1 VNRRVLIILI
11 LTIFILIFL
20 SNNAKA
26 QQSNSIIVLN
36 LNMQIDPG
44 SDKFISDGLA
54 YAQANGYNVVVIQ
67 MNTPGGFL
75 NSMLNIVNNIQAAE
89 SKGIKIYTYV
99 PPGGLAASAGSYIAM
114 ATEGIYMA
122 RGTEIGPS
130 TPIVVGGTQLEQQHV
145 QNAMLALMEGLAQK
159 YGRNVTAV
167 IPMVTNNTAYSAET
181 AYKIHVI
188 EGIADNF
195 NQFLSL
201 INMTNAQ
208 VTILNP
214 SFYDQFL
221 SVISNPTVEGLFIT
235 IGLLAILL
243 DIYHPTILL
252 TVIGIILISIGLY
265 GAQLIQASILAII
278 LFIIAAALIILE
290 IKTGHGILLLAGAVL
305 SAFATLLLVYGVPY
319 SPSPITDLSY
329 AIFGVI
335 IALGV
340 IVAFYLNYIR
350 ISIKKKPKA
359 GPESLIGKEG
369 IVYTTLEPE
378 GEVRVEGIIWRAKSK
393 DNSKIEKGQKV
404 RVVKIEGLTL
414 MVEKIT

>member
-278 LFIIAAALIILE
+278 LL
-290 IKTGHGILLLAGAVL
+290 
-305 SAFATLLLVYGVPY
+305 
-319 SPSPITDLSY
+319 
-329 AIFGVI
+329 
-335 IALGV
+335 
-340 IVAFYLNYIR
+340 
-350 ISIKKKPKA
+350 
-359 GPESLIGKEG
+359 
-369 IVYTTLEPE
+369 
-378 GEVRVEGIIWRAKSK
+378 
-393 DNSKIEKGQKV
+393 
-404 RVVKIEGLTL
+404 
-414 MVEKIT
+414 